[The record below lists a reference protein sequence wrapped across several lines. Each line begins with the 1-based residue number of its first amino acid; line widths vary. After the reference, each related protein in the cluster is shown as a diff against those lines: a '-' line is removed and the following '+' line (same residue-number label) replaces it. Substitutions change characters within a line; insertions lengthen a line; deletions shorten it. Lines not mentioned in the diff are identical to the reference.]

1 MQAPFVDPLLRLEQ
15 LKTALPLVGRDA
27 EMHLIRTLLQ
37 TVAFNAPQGAHAL
50 TISGEMGIGKTR
62 ILASL
67 YQEAQQSGFRV
78 LEASAYEVGNM
89 FPYFPFIEA
98 LRPFLRSASSEKLR
112 RYTGL
117 IASEQETNDAE
128 TIALSST
135 SLIAALTRLFPELPA
150 ALHLERTSEIPREI
164 LSPDQEKFR
173 LFDAVAT
180 LLEHIAIEQPVL
192 LVIDNLQWTDSA
204 SLELMLYLIVRL
216 RSSRVALVGATRP
229 PRIYSGQGDSDD
241 PPVSTV
247 AASAA
252 TRALTDLMR
261 NGMLLLLPLGALST
275 DAALEHLQALL
286 PGTIPQNAAQAILTR
301 AEGNPFFLEELV
313 RTLTLNQQ
321 LVLRDGTWKSA
332 AVSSTKLPASIVL
345 AVEQRLQGLSA
356 TCRALIQ
363 TAALFGRSFPI
374 DALIQVLEKSA
385 EEVQTF
391 IDEAVQASVI
401 GRLPVQVGEDNE
413 VDDILNIEY
422 HQTIP
427 PQFYIFCQGIVHEAL
442 YSEVPAHRARLLH
455 AAIGR
460 ALEAM
465 YGFEADEHAAELAR
479 HYAAGG
485 EKEATLR
492 WSLLA
497 GEDAA
502 RQQAHREAISHFRL
516 VLKLLEAG
524 DTNTGATARN
534 MPTRADLYL
543 VIGELWFKLGELE
556 HAVNT
561 FQQALAQLQRQPQE
575 ATPLL
580 VARANRLIADVYRMQ
595 AKYEQAL
602 AHLQAT
608 RAAFDRDIK
617 VSGIAS
623 TGQATHVP
631 WLPGRNFSAGTATGL
646 EQISISE
653 RIQFLQAQA
662 MLDLLLNH
670 AAEAEPTLW
679 QSYQLAI
686 EIGDRSS
693 QAFALQIMSWIRGWG
708 EHIHEAIRLQ
718 KQANELYLAL
728 GDPFRAALVE
738 QGLGSIHQALGEME
752 QAHLYTQRGLA
763 RARRYGVRG
772 VIGWLYWNQG
782 AMALIQGQWE
792 SCEAHLQQAMQE
804 AITTNNIRLKAT
816 ALQAQAELQF
826 RRGNWNEAE
835 QLFQDATQAAMNT
848 DWLPST
854 IALYAH
860 FLAVT
865 GRNIQARTQIDRAI
879 EQPEPTGF
887 SGDFYIPFLAESLL
901 HLDRPTQATTYIERI
916 KKLRGFMY
924 YGVAVDRILGI
935 VAVQVGDWE
944 TADRAFEE
952 GLVLCQRAH
961 NQPEEAAIL
970 YEQARAA
977 LMRGAS
983 LRVVHELCDRA
994 RSLFIEC
1001 RMQRAIDMVD
1011 TLREGAGQLERQQ
1024 IENASSNNMNTSSR
1038 TSITARAVTKEQS
1051 TGYALELTLTKRELE
1066 VLRLVAEG
1074 HTDREVA
1081 EMLVISPR
1089 TANRHLSNIFVKLD
1103 VPGRAAA
1110 VAYAIRQGLV

>member
-27 EMHLIRTLLQ
+27 EMHLIRMLLQ

-98 LRPFLRSASSEKLR
+98 LRPFLRSVSSEKLR

-135 SLIAALTRLFPELPA
+135 SLIAALARLFPELPA
-150 ALHLERTSEIPREI
+150 ALHLERTPGIATEI

-192 LVIDNLQWTDSA
+192 LAIDNLQWTDSA

-422 HQTIP
+422 HQPIP
-427 PQFYIFCQGIVHEAL
+427 PQFYIFCQGIVHEVL

-465 YGFEADEHAAELAR
+465 YGLEADEHAAELAR

-516 VLKLLEAG
+516 VLKLLG
-524 DTNTGATARN
+524 DNKHALKN
-534 MPTRADLYL
+534 IPTRAELHL
-543 VIGELWFKLGELE
+543 AIGEIWFKLGELE
-556 HAVNT
+556 QAANA
-561 FQQALAQLQRQPQE
+561 FQQALAQLQSQPQD
-575 ATPLL
+575 ATALL
-580 VARANRLIADVYRMQ
+580 LARANRLSADVYRMQ

-602 AHLQAT
+602 AHLQAA
-608 RAAFDRDIK
+608 RAAFSRDAQAHETPSSDRLIY
-617 VSGIAS
+617 
-623 TGQATHVP
+623 VP
-631 WLPGRNFSAGTATGL
+631 WLPGRGFLTGMGAGL
-646 EQISISE
+646 KQISINE
-653 RIQFLQAQA
+653 RIQLLQAQA
-662 MLDLLLNH
+662 TLDLLLTH
-670 AAEAEPTLW
+670 PAEAEPALW
-679 QSYQLAI
+679 QSHQLAI

-708 EHIHEAIRLQ
+708 ERIHETIRLQ

-738 QGLGSIHQALGEME
+738 QTLGTIHQALGEME

-763 RARRYGVRG
+763 RARRYGVYG
-772 VIGWLYWNQG
+772 VIGWLYWNQ
-782 AMALIQGQWE
+782 AALALSQGQWE
-792 SCEAHLQQAMQE
+792 SCEEHLQQALQE
-804 AITTNNIRLKAT
+804 AIATNNTRLKAT
-816 ALQAQAELQF
+816 TLQARAELQF
-826 RRGNWNEAE
+826 RRGNWGEAE
-835 QLFQDATQAAMNT
+835 QLFQDALQAATNT

-854 IALYAH
+854 LTLYGH

-865 GRNIQARTQIDRAI
+865 ARSSQARVQIERAL
-879 EQPEPTGF
+879 EHPEVSGF
-887 SGDFYIPFLAESLL
+887 SGDFYIPFLAEALL
-901 HLDRPTQATTYIERI
+901 HMDTPEQAATYIERI
-916 KKLRGFMY
+916 KNLRGFMY
-924 YGVAVDRILGI
+924 YGNAVDRILGI
-935 VAVQVGDWE
+935 VAVHLGDWE
-944 TADRAFEE
+944 MAERAFED
-952 GLVLCQRAH
+952 GLALCRRAH
-961 NQPEEAAIL
+961 NQPEEATIL
-970 YEQARAA
+970 YEQARMA
-977 LMRGAS
+977 LMRSAP
-983 LRVVHELCDRA
+983 LQRVYELCDQA
-994 RSLFIEC
+994 HALFAQYGMERS
-1001 RMQRAIDMVD
+1001 IDMVD
-1011 TLREGAGQLERQQ
+1011 TLREGAAQLERREEEQG
-1024 IENASSNNMNTSSR
+1024 APAHSGAPAA
-1038 TSITARAVTKEQS
+1038 TAMKEQR
-1051 TGYALELTLTKRELE
+1051 TGYVLELTLTKREIE